1 MHIEL
6 LRSELCSTTSEIYIE
21 KVMSDMLAY
30 QDQFEV
36 YIQTLISQ
44 GLDSNFLIE
53 IMQEQGNIYS
63 VLIWKVFRFSWVLNF
78 LKKSDEYFLSN
89 VKTIDDL
96 TTGRKQRLRN
106 SMPWPA
112 KLLYSIETW
121 PCYNIITDL
130 GVTNNGQIICAAC
143 NKHNIVSRV
152 ILYGQPYNANT
163 VGPTQLDNR
172 YAFEKVKFISFS

>member
-63 VLIWKVFRFSWVLNF
+63 VLI
-78 LKKSDEYFLSN
+78 
-89 VKTIDDL
+89 
-96 TTGRKQRLRN
+96 
-106 SMPWPA
+106 
-112 KLLYSIETW
+112 
-121 PCYNIITDL
+121 
-130 GVTNNGQIICAAC
+130 
-143 NKHNIVSRV
+143 
-152 ILYGQPYNANT
+152 
-163 VGPTQLDNR
+163 
-172 YAFEKVKFISFS
+172 